1 MTYIIKNIYSR
12 LFNQSLF
19 SRSLG
24 AVLLTF
30 ALLIGGT
37 GSAWAVIATDFEID
51 LTKNPVGDL
60 PTGVTQ
66 ISYPNYGASYNG
78 TQHGW
83 CWYAIE
89 FEVDCAVDIT
99 LGCCQYTNAGYEAYL
114 VGEDGDMIA
123 TIDNKTPGCDGTVTY
138 KYRGEGQ
145 KLKLYCG
152 QYCPSIKVSKAVFA
166 TDFEI
171 DLTKDFVLPS
181 GVAKIVDS
189 RGGAYNHGDS
199 HGWCWYAIEFEVDG
213 PVDVTIGGCDYQ
225 NNYYGYV
232 TDGSGKKLAD
242 IKNNKCSDT
251 FTYSYR
257 RKGTVMRL
265 YCGQYCPSI
274 KVAKSDAP
282 VEPDGIIIPDGIYN
296 VAVSTARELKNALET
311 GGSSSARKTIFLRN
325 GTYDLGTLYGTEVK
339 DYTTLVGQSRD
350 GVIIMN
356 APETEGLLT
365 SATLKTGSNVI
376 LQNLTL
382 KCTVKKV
389 DGAERGVALYDN
401 GSNNVYK
408 DVRLLGR
415 QDTYYSSDATN
426 SYFEECEIHGTVDFI
441 CGSGNAW
448 FEKCKLLLE
457 HRDDYHDV
465 IAAPATK
472 SGQDGYT
479 FNNCIIDNADA
490 NHSMANNYYLARAWE
505 NSPKIAFY
513 HTDYRIAK
521 KGDTDTPITTG
532 LDCGLTESS
541 SAASQPSVGVA
552 VSAAPESLS
561 LQNGVLRWSEVVGAK
576 AYAIFKGN
584 DIIDIVGA
592 DVLDY
597 VVDAEAS
604 SRSNAKR
611 RMPIVSEQKYSVA
624 AIGEDGLLGEMG
636 VYREIATPGYTF
648 FYDFRDSKF
657 DFDDYELLTKIGES
671 SRYVYENHIYGR
683 EFNKDRGFSVQVAGN
698 AKIYVTRCGEG
709 GSGEFTVTSNNGGT
723 ITPSVFDAKAP
734 SDGATIVV
742 EYVGSVATLSFV
754 ADAQCYVHCVKVVN
768 EGAVGIRVADS
779 KDKVTIRNNVAGA
792 MVYYTIDG
800 TEPSETN
807 YKDVISATSAVVAA
821 KDCWVKAIS
830 VKNGEVLGSDE
841 KFCRTTFAGFSWD
854 FTSIGTLLGDETS
867 TFETGVVIDDAG
879 EVLLVPVGENSSSID
894 IKTAYHDP
902 QHGYLGI
909 YATIPVEGPVTVTVG
924 KCQYGNGTI
933 TLSTSEG
940 EKWVKNPS
948 GGDKCYHQGKADYI
962 VTFEYTGGPTVLTLA
977 SEAGKDVYIP
987 YLSVRDANATKVKFV
1002 NVYEKNLHGIVPEE
1016 TEVNEA
1022 HQVYIPKNTTLYR
1035 SGWAVTGWE
1044 DSETGT
1050 KYDLDRKYTFYK
1062 NTTLYPVIT
1071 RSTKAIT
1078 DTDHEL
1084 TVTWK
1089 FDQADGAPKFT
1100 LHNSEND
1107 PTSMTYVQSVN
1118 VEGSMLDVPLV
1129 LDAMLN
1135 KIDNNDERVN
1145 KLSGNGG
1152 QFNDNTAMKIPA
1164 VYGMKITLNA
1174 SDKNDTE
1181 YNTST
1186 YFEGTDHAV
1195 VKLREDGGVVLE
1207 NAGTVTNNGKSI
1219 TFTYEGNSSTIDV
1232 LIQLAGSG
1240 SNPAVNSNWGFY
1252 ESLSVTYPV
1261 LPNVVIE
1268 NVISNA
1274 PLFTD
1279 KEENPEKAGSATFT
1293 VESSATSNVNTGKRL
1308 RQGDVVTFSAT
1319 ADYGYTFTGFR
1330 VQGESDFL
1338 TNNEYTVPDET
1349 GIKTIEAVFARKDLI
1364 KVTATSADVTKGD
1377 VSLSPKH
1384 ENFYHELPN
1393 GVEAYFE
1400 SGTDVSVVSE
1410 PAKDYVIDKW
1420 MVDEDTEISG
1430 RNVYTIDNIL
1440 SAESIVAYFKEGYV
1454 GTVEFKID
1462 DYVYRETVVEDGHNV
1477 ENEYTVHLNPDPNMF
1492 NNAVSIAPDKQENVK
1507 SFYIPNNYTFFMN
1520 GFTLTHWEA
1529 GGRRYELGKYYSFD
1543 EPGQP
1548 ITLRPVFQKNI
1559 ADKENRT
1566 RGDAL
1571 YWDFRTMNLVQ
1582 EIDKDDPNMN
1592 FFWTSKVSVE
1602 VIEEGQRRDHTRDVA
1617 LWVHTNSEG
1626 FVRNNDMPE
1635 WVAFGPGTV
1644 FDIPSCAGATLKMYT
1659 YSPITS
1665 TTFDGHIP
1673 ELDED
1678 ATAELHANGE
1688 RGYVYSYVTSNPN
1701 PRVSIAIGDD
1711 NSYYKWIRC
1720 YSLPAS
1726 LLELHVDMNENQ
1738 GEVEEIRGAGAVDY
1752 QELADGGVA
1761 FQKGDRVTLT
1771 FKRKFGFELDKIV
1784 DVDRIKDGAVLPV
1797 IEIVREN
1804 GVITG
1809 VKMAKSTGDD
1819 IENAVKQTDGSW
1831 KGTAFVFKE
1840 IPGTG
1845 GDLESYEVQFEI
1857 STHRNI
1863 EVIFKEKPTYYVT
1876 YNTGSNAIGIAPEA
1890 VWLEVGD
1897 EFTIPK
1903 NRTLFY
1909 GDHTLKYWE
1918 DAAGH
1923 RYDFGG
1929 NYSADSDLRL
1939 YPHFV
1944 ENTFTVLQ
1952 ITEDTKVTW
1961 DFTRGNVDTPSI
1973 NYERSSG
1980 ILVAQLMKG
1989 LDFIDLKIDLNASD
2003 KVVSGNQVAGKFNN
2017 NGYLDRCQINE
2028 NSSITFP
2035 AIRECVIEL
2044 EAISDIPKDV
2054 KISGTAHEPA
2064 KKISYTHV
2072 AGSELHSVEFGADGN
2087 NSSIYQTWCTALS
2100 ITYKPISDEFML
2112 ASVTVGGTPLS
2123 DSELATLNSSKSIN
2137 VSFDVVDNEEFPNVA
2152 AVPING
2158 VTSVAQADIS
2168 TQKAYITHMSK
2179 GGTIIDTYTINF
2191 IPVVHEY
2198 PELVGSPSIY
2208 VNTTG
2213 YNQNQPPL
2221 NQPGN
2226 GTISIK
2232 FNRTMKAVESSA
2244 NIRLSSEN
2252 VSDDQVLTARQGST
2266 LTFRYWNL
2274 DADKEYTLTIPAGT
2288 LKDVYGDA
2296 AYNRYNSAIT
2306 VTFRTASGIYDVE
2319 HRKFNWIVG
2328 VDGTLSEGINAANN
2342 ATGLARFY
2350 IFVPD
2355 GEYELEGNEN
2365 ITVSTNEDA
2374 TTLYDDEGRYR
2385 EDLLGSTSF
2394 DNNKTKI
2401 SRPNVS
2407 LIGQSETGTQIY
2419 NKPVIEGLEYT
2430 ATIHLTNNATD
2441 FYAQDLTLENRF
2453 NYRKSMGNAQNNAAR
2468 AVALQGHGSCMIMK
2482 NVSLWSYQ
2490 DTYYSSREDDP
2501 DFSSYFENCTIAGV
2515 VDWVC
2520 GGGNIWFEKCNIIH
2534 RDRSGNNFVAPHT
2547 NANQQ
2552 WGMVFNKCLIKPEVD
2567 ESELL
2572 YMSAKDWTLAR
2583 PWGTYPAQSP
2593 ACTFLN
2599 DTITLLPRDAGWG
2612 VMYGGMVLRFHEYRT
2627 MNATG
2632 NLVSLGSRSLAACA
2646 PAAGSD
2652 DCILSAAEADQYT
2665 INNVLE
2671 FNPTTY
2677 TEQRAAVENL
2687 TIEDGVLSWNPSA
2700 DGKDLC
2706 YFIFKKDAEG
2716 KWKYY
2721 ANVAEPQ
2728 LDFNTFGMEIRE
2740 GIYMVRAANQRGG
2753 LGAFSDTIVYKE
2765 AERFD
2770 LTIVEVVQNTG
2781 KGWSTICLPN
2791 NAKVP
2796 EGEIKVYAAVSIND
2810 NIITLKKVD
2819 YITANKGYVVYGAV
2833 GIYTFRGSS
2842 HNALETSGFN
2852 YKHDSYLSG
2861 NPSEVKVSASTTN
2874 CYTLAYKANV
2884 SGIGFY
2890 KYTGTWLNP
2899 YKAYLDVDVFKQ
2911 FNGSNSD
2918 EDDLLGKSFS
2928 KGIRFVFAPEEET
2941 TDLPFLDLNAT
2952 ITYETDAIYDLSGRR
2967 VIIPVPGR
2975 IYIINGAQTLW
2986 E

>member
-37 GSAWAVIATDFEID
+37 GSAWADIATDFEID

-60 PTGVTQ
+60 PTGVTK
-66 ISYPNYGASYNG
+66 ISYPNENYGASYNG

-274 KVAKSDAP
+274 KVTKSDAP
-282 VEPDGIIIPDGIYN
+282 VEPDGIIIPDGIYD

-311 GGSSSARKTIFLRN
+311 GGSSSTRKVIFLRN

-505 NSPKIAFY
+505 KSPKIAFY

-561 LQNGVLRWSEVVGAK
+561 LQNGVLRWSAVVGAK

-709 GSGEFTVTSNNGGT
+709 GGGKFTVTSNNGGT

-742 EYVGSVATLSFV
+742 EYVGPAATLSFV

-977 SEAGKDVYIP
+977 SEAGKEVYIP

-1118 VEGSMLDVPLV
+1118 VEGSMVDVPLV

-1145 KLSGNGG
+1145 KLSGNGC

-1164 VYGMKITLNA
+1164 VYGMTITLNA
-1174 SDKNDTE
+1174 SAKNDE
-1181 YNTST
+1181 AYNTRT
-1186 YFEGTDHAV
+1186 YFDTDKTDHAV

-1219 TFTYEGNSSTIDV
+1219 TFTYEGNSSAIDV

-1252 ESLSVTYPV
+1252 DSLSVTYPV

-1268 NVISNA
+1268 NVIDNA
-1274 PLFTD
+1274 D
-1279 KEENPEKAGSATFT
+1279 KVNFPHENPEKAGTTTFKLIT
-1293 VESSATSNVNTGKRL
+1293 EGASHNNTGNRL
-1308 RQGDVVTFSAT
+1308 RGGDVIALKSTT
-1319 ADYGYTFTGFR
+1319 DYGYTFTGFR
-1330 VQGESDFL
+1330 KKGENALLPIVNTADSAHF
-1338 TNNEYTVPDET
+1338 TVLA
-1349 GIKTIEAVFARKDLI
+1349 GITTVEAVYTRKDLV
-1364 KVTATSADVTKGD
+1364 KVTAVAAPGQEDLGTIA
-1377 VSLSPKH
+1377 LSPKYS
-1384 ENFYHELPN
+1384 NFYNTLSN

-1400 SGTDVSVVSE
+1400 ANTEVTATAE
-1410 PAKDYVIDKW
+1410 ATKDYIIYQWDDQWGDAGSTTVPDK
-1420 MVDEDTEISG
+1420 
-1430 RNVYTIDNIL
+1430 NFYTFKLGSDAHN
-1440 SAESIVAYFKEGYV
+1440 IVAHFKLGEI
-1454 GTVEFKID
+1454 GTVIFNIAGTG
-1462 DYVYRETVVEDGHNV
+1462 VYSEDSLILGK
-1477 ENEYTVHLNPDPNMF
+1477 F
-1492 NNAVSIAPDKQENVK
+1492 NNAVSIAPATQTGVR
-1507 SFYIPNNYTFFMN
+1507 SFYIPNYYTFFKDQH
-1520 GFTLTHWEA
+1520 TLTHWVDQN
-1529 GGRRYELGKYYSFD
+1529 GRKYSLGTYGSFATKN
-1543 EPGQP
+1543 ET
-1548 ITLRPVFQKNI
+1548 ITLTPVFTHNI

-1571 YWDFRTMNLVQ
+1571 YWDFRTMNLAQ
-1582 EIDKDDPNMN
+1582 EIDKDEPNKN

-1602 VIEEGQRRDHTRDVA
+1602 VIEVGQRRDHTRDVA

-1673 ELDED
+1673 KLDED

-1726 LLELHVDMNENQ
+1726 MLELHVDMNENQ

-1761 FQKGDRVTLT
+1761 FQKGDHVTLT
-1771 FKRKFGFELDKIV
+1771 FKRKFGFELDRII

-1845 GDLESYEVQFEI
+1845 GDLESYEVQFDI

-1897 EFTIPK
+1897 KFTIPK

-1918 DAAGH
+1918 DAAGN

-1929 NYSADSDLRL
+1929 NYPADSDLRL

-2072 AGSELHSVEFGADGN
+2072 AGTELHSVEFGADGN

-2100 ITYKPISDEFML
+2100 ITYRPVSDEFNL
-2112 ASVTVGGTPLS
+2112 TSVTVGGTPLS

-2152 AVPING
+2152 AVPSNG

-2168 TQKAYITHMSK
+2168 TQKAYITLMSK

-2221 NQPGN
+2221 NQPVN

-2252 VSDDQVLTARQGST
+2252 VSDDEVLTARQGST
-2266 LTFRYWNL
+2266 LTFKYWNL

-2365 ITVSTNEDA
+2365 IKVSTNEDA

-2468 AVALQGHGSCMIMK
+2468 AVALQGHGSRMIMK

-2490 DTYYSSREDDP
+2490 DTYYSSREDNP
-2501 DFSSYFENCTIAGV
+2501 DFSSYFENCTVAGV

-2547 NANQQ
+2547 NANQH

-2652 DCILSAAEADQYT
+2652 DCILSAAEAAQYT

-2671 FNPTTY
+2671 FDPTTY

-2728 LDFNTFGMEIRE
+2728 LDFNTFGIEIRE

-2918 EDDLLGKSFS
+2918 EDDLLDKSFS

-2941 TDLPFLDLNAT
+2941 TDLPFLDLNAI